1 MQQLQEKSANCGGTA
16 SWQQGGIARSY
27 RDSWIQVQPDFDKQY
42 FSHYVNCISLTISIV
57 FLSLCQLYFCHMYR
71 AALEG
76 HSETVGEPGVNS
88 GQTLPSLKKVW
99 RKIVATWMLQ
109 KEVIKMRCTMQDLG
123 GLLLIQR
130 LLILSN
136 NLEYQL
142 GNLTRTILVFIK

>member
-1 MQQLQEKSANCGGTA
+1 
-16 SWQQGGIARSY
+16 
-27 RDSWIQVQPDFDKQY
+27 
-42 FSHYVNCISLTISIV
+42 
-57 FLSLCQLYFCHMYR
+57 MYR